1 MDDIAYEFEWDANK
15 AAGNLA
21 KHGVDFA
28 QAAEVF
34 ADPLALTLFDA
45 EHSVS
50 EERWL
55 TLGLARSGRLLVVS
69 HTFQQTAATQ
79 ATVRIIS
86 AREATGRERRDYEQ
100 APRQRPTT

>member
-1 MDDIAYEFEWDANK
+1 VDEIAYELEWDANK

-34 ADPLALTLFDA
+34 ADPLALTVFDEA
-45 EHSVS
+45 HSMN

-55 TLGLARSGRLLVVS
+55 TLGLTRSGRLLVVS
-69 HTFQQTAATQ
+69 HTFDQTTATQ
-79 ATVRIIS
+79 ARVRIIS
-86 AREATGRERRDYEQ
+86 AREAKGRERRDYEQ
-100 APRQRPTT
+100 APR

>member
-1 MDDIAYEFEWDANK
+1 MDEIAYEFEWDANK

-34 ADPLALTLFDA
+34 ADPLALTAFDEA
-45 EHSVS
+45 HSVN
-50 EERWL
+50 EERWF
-55 TLGLARSGRLLVVS
+55 TLGTTRSGRLLAVA
-69 HTFQQTAATQ
+69 HTFVQMSATQ

-86 AREATGRERRDYEQ
+86 AREATRLERIDYEQ
-100 APRQRPTT
+100 APR